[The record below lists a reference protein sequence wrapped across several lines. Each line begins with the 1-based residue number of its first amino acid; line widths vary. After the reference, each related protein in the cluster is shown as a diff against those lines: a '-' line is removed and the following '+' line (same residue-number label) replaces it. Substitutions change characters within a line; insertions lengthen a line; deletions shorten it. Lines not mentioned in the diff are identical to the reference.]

1 MERSAKTEAKACL
14 KECAAV
20 QGKPQ
25 TQTERVA
32 DALLILFQQ
41 GGTLNRK
48 ELQREVLD
56 EGMNNAV
63 LDHILHS
70 MSAIGLID
78 YGLRCSGKPIQ
89 WKGVKGLEEKLSSLM
104 PGKLD

>member
-14 KECAAV
+14 EECAPV
-20 QGKPQ
+20 EGKPQ

-41 GGTLNRK
+41 GGTFNRQ

-56 EGMNNAV
+56 EDMHESV
-63 LDHILHS
+63 LSHILHS
-70 MSAIGLID
+70 MSAMGLID
-78 YGLRCSGKPIQ
+78 YEPRSNKPVQ
-89 WKGVKGLEEKLSSLM
+89 WKGVKGLEEKIDSLM